1 MPSRGGSGGR
11 LARRLLLDTTPLRRD
26 REYRLLL
33 LGQFV
38 GGSGGQVS
46 RLVLPFQVYVL
57 TGTPLA
63 IAALTAVQLAAIVVC
78 SPLAGA
84 VADTTDR
91 RRILVLTRMAGV
103 AAAIGLAVLA
113 AIPGTP
119 LAAILMVA
127 FFDAAADAVQAPA
140 STSAV
145 PRLVPAERFPA
156 ALALNQLVG
165 TSASIIGPAVGG
177 ILLATVGAAGAYAVD
192 ATAGVA
198 AATAFLAMHPMPP
211 LGEATRPGLSAIRE
225 GLRYAADRRVILSTF
240 VIDLEAMIF
249 GMPTALFPVLALDV
263 FRVGPAGLALLGP
276 APAVGAALAA
286 LFSGW
291 VSSVRRVGLAVIL
304 AVVTW
309 GLAIT
314 LFGLASGWFWLALVF
329 IAIAGGAD
337 VISAVFRNSIVQ
349 LETPD
354 ELRGRVASI
363 HLVAVTSGPRLG
375 DIEAATVA
383 SVVGAQLSVVSGG
396 ILCLLGVVLVI
407 WLFPELA
414 RHEAPGLIRPASS
427 PPPPGAPA

>member
-1 MPSRGGSGGR
+1 M
-11 LARRLLLDTTPLRRD
+11 LLDTTPLRRD

-63 IAALTAVQLAAIVVC
+63 IAALTAVQLAAILVC

-91 RRILVLTRMAGV
+91 RRVLVLSRMVGV
-103 AAAIGLAVLA
+103 GTAIGLMVLA

-119 LAAILMVA
+119 LAAILGVA

-156 ALALNQLVG
+156 AIALNQLVG
-165 TSASIIGPAVGG
+165 TSASIIGPALGG

-192 ATAGVA
+192 AAAGLGA
-198 AATAFLAMHPMPP
+198 IAGFLRMRPMPP
-211 LGEATRPGLSAIRE
+211 LGEATRPGLKAIRE
-225 GLRYAADRRVILSTF
+225 GLRYAAARRVILSTF

-263 FRVGPAGLALLGP
+263 FKVGPAGLALLGP

-291 VSSVRRVGLAVIL
+291 VSSIRKVGLAVIL
-304 AVVTW
+304 AVIAW

-314 LFGLASGWFWLALVF
+314 LFGLASRWFGLALVF

-383 SVVGAQLSVVSGG
+383 SLVGAQLSVVSGG
-396 ILCLLGVVLVI
+396 ILCLLGVAVVV

-414 RHEAPGLIRPASS
+414 RHTARAPAGPSPASTA
-427 PPPPGAPA
+427 PPAEPPRAPA